1 MKRQILSQ
9 LGLRCGLL
17 LVALL
22 ALAGSVWWDN
32 AVNRGMGADGPTPAL
47 ALVPR
52 GGVNVYN
59 LQYEVTHDAQG
70 RLMPD
75 NKVARTMR
83 MIREGGF
90 HWVRVQFPWEDIE
103 ICGKGNF
110 QDCHHANQSTWLKYN
125 YIVEQATANGLEL
138 IVRLDR
144 PPDWARRGWIATPE
158 VQAQLKLHRPV
169 TGPPDRLEDFGDYV
183 AAVAQHYP
191 QVQYF
196 QIWNEPNLQ
205 AEWNYHQQEPAELV
219 KLLRIARTRIRAVH
233 PQAVVLFPSLAPTD
247 GLDGTGINDLDYL
260 AGVYAAG
267 GRDTFDV
274 LGAQLYGLGQSP
286 AKHRYVRIGKT
297 LLRPIDTRADVS
309 RVVLLHEIM
318 ARNGDGAKAVWV
330 TELGWNSA
338 PPGLPQPWGSSVSE
352 EQKGQYLI
360 GALERARQEWP
371 WMGAMCVWMFR
382 FGGEQP
388 NAADPTPYFQ
398 LVTFDFQPLPAY
410 SAVRDYLLQPLSPL
424 LALNPLRHLL
434 PALTGLV
441 ALSVIGLT
449 GSVLPVIVDGLGG
462 VLGTV
467 VQRSWRIPR
476 PVLRG
481 VQLRDRWILLGLALA
496 LLWFYRASAQLPL
509 PALGALVFVPLAL
522 WRPDLALLLVPVV
535 VPLYLRPK
543 GIWDERFGIR
553 PTGVFVPLHEVVL
566 LSVVAG
572 FLVHY
577 PWRALVDRLRPIT
590 RTVLIAW
597 LPLFLFLV
605 AGTLGVLVVPHAGRG
620 DALRA
625 WRWWIVEPVLFYGL
639 VRWYGRT
646 ELWRGRILAA
656 WLGTGVVVA
665 LIGLLQVA
673 GVNLVPLLTTQPC
686 FSDAVVATEAV
697 RRATSVYCHPNNMG
711 LALGRVWSVLLAL
724 GLTIPASLE
733 VGAQRLG
740 RRYQRM
746 LLIALAGVVL
756 LGLVVSFSKGAYIGS
771 AGAVLA
777 LGYLL
782 RRRWLL
788 VLTVVAVVLVMG
800 YGFVK
805 GIERLN
811 PLGGS
816 SEARV
821 ELWQS
826 AAMMLRDHPLFGVGL
841 DQFLR
846 LRDPGQG
853 SHYIAPEA
861 ATTSERFASHPHN
874 VVLDTLLQTGWLGL
888 VALGWLVVR
897 MMRRGLR
904 GLSQTQGWE
913 CGLRAGLIAAL
924 VAALLHGLV
933 DNFYFVSDLAFNFW
947 LIIALL
953 GGYESRTTATSAE
966 AAAVMT
972 ASTKEQ
978 GA

>member
-1 MKRQILSQ
+1 MLSRT
-9 LGLRCGLL
+9 GLRCGLL
-17 LVALL
+17 LLALL
-22 ALAGSVWWDN
+22 ALAGSIWWDN
-32 AVNRGMGADGPTPAL
+32 AVNRGVGADGPAPAL
-47 ALVPR
+47 AQVPR

-59 LQYEVTHDAQG
+59 LQYEVTHDVQG
-70 RLMPD
+70 RLIPN
-75 NKVARTMR
+75 NKVAQTMR
-83 MIREGGF
+83 MIRDAGF
-90 HWVRVQFPWEDIE
+90 HWVRMQFPWEDIE
-103 ICGKGNF
+103 ICGKGSF
-110 QDCHHANQSTWLKYN
+110 QDCHHANQSTWLKYD
-125 YIVEQATANGLEL
+125 YIVQQATANGLEL

-158 VQAQLKLHRPV
+158 VQAQLKLHQPV
-169 TGPPDRLEDFGDYV
+169 TGPPDRLADFGDYV

-191 QVQYF
+191 QLQYF

-205 AEWNYHQQEPAELV
+205 AEWNYQRQEPAELV
-219 KLLRIARTRIRAVH
+219 KLLRIARIRIRAVR

-247 GLDGTGINDLDYL
+247 GLDGTGINDLEYL
-260 AGVYAAG
+260 EGVYAAS

-297 LLRPIDTRADVS
+297 VLRPIDTRADVS

-318 ARNGDGAKAVWV
+318 ERNGDGAKAVWV

-371 WMGAMCVWMFR
+371 WMGTMCVWMFR
-382 FGGEQP
+382 FGGEPP
-388 NAADPTPYFQ
+388 NPADPTPYFQ
-398 LVTFDFQPLPAY
+398 LVTFDFRPLPAY
-410 SAVRDYLLQPLSPL
+410 SMLRDYLLRPPTL
-424 LALNPLRHLL
+424 LPAPNPLRHLL
-434 PALTGLV
+434 PALTGLL
-441 ALSVIGLT
+441 ALGVVGLS
-449 GSVLPVIVDGLGG
+449 GSVLPALLGGLGG
-462 VLGTV
+462 VLGAV
-467 VQRSWRIPR
+467 VQRSRRIPLSR
-476 PVLRG
+476 LRG
-481 VQLRDRWILLGLALA
+481 VQLRDRWILLGMALA

-509 PALGALVFVPLAL
+509 TALGALVFVPLAV

-566 LSVVAG
+566 LSVSAG

-577 PWRALVDRLRPIT
+577 PWRALGAKLRAFPHAVS
-590 RTVLIAW
+590 REW
-597 LPLFLFLV
+597 WPLLLFLV
-605 AGTLGVLVVPHAGRG
+605 AGTLGVLVVPRAGRG

-639 VRWYGRT
+639 IWWYGRVG
-646 ELWRGRILAA
+646 LWRGRILAA

-673 GVNLVPLLTTQPC
+673 GVNLVPLLTSQPC

-711 LALGRVWSVLLAL
+711 LALGRVWPVLLAL
-724 GLTIPASLE
+724 GLTMSGSLE
-733 VGAQRLG
+733 DGIQPLV
-740 RRYQRM
+740 RRYQRP
-746 LLIALAGVVL
+746 LLIALAGGVL
-756 LGLVVSFSKGAYIGS
+756 LGLVVSFSKGAYIGA
-771 AGAVLA
+771 AGALLV

-788 VLTVVAVVLVMG
+788 VLMAVAVVLVITFG
-800 YGFVK
+800 LVK
-805 GIERLN
+805 GVERLN

-826 AAMMLRDHPLFGVGL
+826 AVMMLRDHPVLGVGL

-846 LRDPGQG
+846 LRDPAQG

-861 ATTSERFASHPHN
+861 AATNERFASHPHN

-888 VALGWLVVR
+888 LALGWLIIRAVQ
-897 MMRRGLR
+897 RGLQR
-904 GLSQTQGWE
+904 LPHVQGWE
-913 CGLRAGLIAAL
+913 CGLLAGLIAAL

-953 GGYESRTTATSAE
+953 GGYGYDWGRTTSLAE
-966 AAAVMT
+966 RAEVMV
-972 ASTKEQ
+972 ASNKEQ